1 MKKFAISL
9 LALAAV
15 STVAFANENRGDVRD
30 SDTYIGK
37 YSNQAVDQSVSS
49 DAFAVIKSDAG
60 QTLTSYERMLK
71 ISEENQNGGH

>member
-1 MKKFAISL
+1 MS
-9 LALAAV
+9 
-15 STVAFANENRGDVRD
+15 RD

-37 YSNQAVDQSVSS
+37 YSNQAIGQSVSS
-49 DAFAVIKSDAG
+49 NALAVIKNDAG